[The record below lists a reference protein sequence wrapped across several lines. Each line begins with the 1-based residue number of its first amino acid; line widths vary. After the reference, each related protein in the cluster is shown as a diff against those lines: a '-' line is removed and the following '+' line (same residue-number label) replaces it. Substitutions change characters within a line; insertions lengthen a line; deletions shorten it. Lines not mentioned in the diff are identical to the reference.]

1 LAECLRK
8 LQNLNR
14 KQKDLLSVLVVLRG
28 EGVNIERIYHDVV
41 NGNVET
47 ADNDSNEMSESIS
60 KIRKEERKMYRQIQA
75 MPDSNDIEA
84 DNSSIIHSNLVISSA
99 DEFSFNNDRS
109 YQEEP
114 FTVRREYKCKKQL

>member
-8 LQNLNR
+8 LQNLYR
-14 KQKDLLSVLVVLRG
+14 KQNDLLSVLVVLRG

>member
-114 FTVRREYKCKKQL
+114 FTVRQEYKCKKQL